1 MRTILIRTTFVA
13 AVITIPGVGAASA
26 QAPPRPAAPVAP
38 APAETVRQLTIEE
51 AVRLALDN
59 NLGIQIARFNPQVQ
73 DLSVAQA
80 RSAWVPNFTTLVQG
94 AGTSTPNSGFLSGAN
109 TGQNKTTTG
118 RVLSNVGI
126 VQQTPWGGSYSV
138 GWDSTRSTTSNVLSS
153 FSPQLQSSLSLEIRQ
168 PLLRNFS
175 IDNLRQQVI
184 LSEKDRDVSDFQLQ
198 QTIATTSRAVRNAY
212 WDLAYANASLA
223 VQQQS
228 LDLARESLRETNARI
243 QIGTTPPIDAVEAQ
257 AEIAARQQA
266 VIVAEAQIETSQDNL
281 RALIFNQSSPD
292 FWTTRIAPT
301 ELPAFEPTAVD
312 VDGAVRNA
320 LQNRTDLLQ
329 ARKSLESA
337 DINIKYYRN
346 QTLPDVTA
354 IVDYGLTGL
363 GGTPVARSNS
373 FGIPVAIPA
382 GTARTFGSVLGD
394 LFGNQYP
401 SWTLGLSI
409 NYPLGRSQ
417 QEANLARAQLQTT
430 QAETQLKNA
439 ELQVVTQVRNIA
451 RQVVTNERLVD
462 STRAARDLAEQRLD
476 AEQKKLAA
484 GTSTN
489 FLVFQAQ
496 RDLAQARND
505 ELNAILGYNR
515 AQIDLQT
522 VQVAPVAGANTA
534 TTVATATSNN
544 IGNNVGTATN
554 TPATATTTT
563 TGTATATANQG
574 TRNGAG
580 GTQ

>member
-1 MRTILIRTTFVA
+1 MRTRFMRTALLTVIIGIIGFTSA
-13 AVITIPGVGAASA
+13 TAQTTRSAPTLAVTPGEDV
-26 QAPPRPAAPVAP
+26 RP
-38 APAETVRQLTIEE
+38 LTIDE

-59 NLGIQIARFNPQVQ
+59 NLGIRIARFNPQVQ
-73 DLSVAQA
+73 DLSVALA
-80 RSAWVPNFTTLVQG
+80 RSAWVPAFSTLIEG
-94 AGTSTPNSGFLSGAN
+94 AGTTTPNSGFLSGAS

-118 RVLSNVGI
+118 RMLSNVGI

-138 GWDSTRSTTSNVLSS
+138 GWDSTRSTTTNVLSS
-153 FSPQLQSSLSLEIRQ
+153 FSPQLQSSLSLDIRQ

-184 LSEKDRDVSDFQLQ
+184 LSEKDRDIADFGLQ
-198 QTIATTSRAVRNAY
+198 QTVATTSRAVRNAY
-212 WDLAYANASLA
+212 WDLAYANASLV

-243 QIGTTPPIDAVEAQ
+243 QIGTTAPIDAVEAQ
-257 AEIAARQQA
+257 AEVATRQQN
-266 VIVAEAQIETSQDNL
+266 VIVAEAQIETAQDNL
-281 RALIFNQSSPD
+281 RALIFNPSSPD

-312 VDGAVRNA
+312 VDGAVRSA

-329 ARKSLESA
+329 ARKSLEAA

-346 QTLPDVTA
+346 QTLPDVSA
-354 IVDYGLTGL
+354 ILDYGLTGL
-363 GGTPVARSNS
+363 GGTPVLRSS
-373 FGIPVAIPA
+373 SGIGIPVAVPL
-382 GTARTFGSVLGD
+382 GTARNFGSVLGD

-409 NYPLGRSQ
+409 SYPLGHSP
-417 QEANLARAQLQTT
+417 QEANLAKAQLQTT

-439 ELQVVTQVRNIA
+439 ELQVVTQVRNVA
-451 RQVVTNERLVD
+451 RQVVTNERLID
-462 STRAARDLAEQRLD
+462 STRAARELAEQRLD

-505 ELNAILGYNR
+505 ELNAILAYNR
-515 AQIDLQT
+515 AQIDFQT
-522 VQVAPVAGANTA
+522 VQVAPVVGANTSTA
-534 TTVATATSNN
+534 ATATS
-544 IGNNVGTATN
+544 GNVGTGVTTITN
-554 TPATATTTT
+554 A
-563 TGTATATANQG
+563 TGTVTTAVGQTTSPG
-574 TRNGAG
+574 TTVGR
-580 GTQ
+580 